1 MTEAL
6 TVTRKDG
13 TLRFEVH
20 AKPRARKS
28 TIVGVTDG
36 KLEAALGAP
45 PLDGAANEALVELL
59 SDVLGLPKRAITIL
73 RGGSSRHK
81 LVSVEGID
89 EASLRARLAA
99 P

>member
-1 MTEAL
+1 MTH
-6 TVTRKDG
+6 KDG
-13 TLRFEVH
+13 ALRFEVH

-28 TIVGVTDG
+28 AIVGISDG

-45 PLDGAANEALVELL
+45 PVDGAANEALVELL
-59 SDVLGLPKRAITIL
+59 SDVLDLPKRAITIL

-89 EASLRARLAA
+89 EGSLRSRLARH
-99 P
+99 